1 MLKVLIADDE
11 PSHRSGLVKH
21 VRWNELG
28 YDMPMQ
34 AEDAEEALYV
44 TRDQQIDVLI
54 ADVCMPGM
62 DGIEMVRQ
70 LKRRYS
76 QIHVLI
82 ISGYEE
88 FEFAR
93 AAVEAGAEAYLLKPL
108 VIEDVEN
115 WLKKFEMDISKER
128 KNIEAELYMKK
139 KLNFSLKV
147 TLEKFLKELMEE
159 DNIDRETIEER
170 LELLELPVSDINYR
184 IALFTIDEYNI
195 ILENN
200 SSKEGYS
207 LVKSMMDMIEEQFE
221 GYCSVV
227 MVKLGPSRV
236 AVFLLEKASAK
247 SMPKEEVEV
256 KLSRIQGAFYETNNS
271 SITAYIS
278 REGYE
283 WGRVNELYKEMLN
296 LSAKGLFRGKG
307 QLFWT
312 ENSVLYDFMD
322 EINVSSLY
330 SEIIENINKNDV
342 YHVSE
347 LIEAFFNLFI
357 EKDFN
362 FSYIQSTSMGIIREL
377 LRYSELIGV
386 RLEKPYTELFQQLLL
401 CVTTSEL
408 TNTTIEIV
416 TNYLKFI
423 EDYKNKKK
431 SRTVELAM
439 DYLRGHLE
447 DDTTVR
453 ELAEVVHMNPSYL
466 SVLFKK
472 EVGQTISDFVND
484 LRIEKAKELLLQGD
498 KICDIAKKV
507 GYRNP
512 SYFASQFKKA
522 LGYNPIEYRK
532 NSN

>member
-1 MLKVLIADDE
+1 MFKVLIADDE
-11 PSHRSGLVKH
+11 PAHRLGLIKH

-28 YDMPMQ
+28 YDLPLQ

-44 TRDQQIDVLI
+44 TRDKQIDVVI

-76 QIHVLI
+76 KIHVLI

-108 VIEDVEN
+108 VIENVEH
-115 WLKKFEMDISKER
+115 WLKKFKIDISKEI
-128 KNIEAELYMKK
+128 KNTEAELYMKK
-139 KLNFSLKV
+139 KLNFSLKI
-147 TLEKFLKELMEE
+147 TLERFLTELMEE
-159 DNIDRETIEER
+159 DNLDQETIGER
-170 LELLELPVSDINYR
+170 LELLDLPVNGIKYR
-184 IALFTIDEYNI
+184 IALFAIDEYNI
-195 ILENN
+195 LLEN
-200 SSKEGYS
+200 SSKEGQS
-207 LVKSMMDMIEEQFE
+207 LVKSMMDIIKDQFDD
-221 GYCSVV
+221 YCYLI
-227 MVKLGPSRV
+227 MVKLGPNRV
-236 AVFLLEKASAK
+236 AAFLLEKSSAK
-247 SMPKEEVEV
+247 SMLKEEVGV
-256 KLSRIQGAFYETNNS
+256 KISRIQGEFYETNNS
-271 SITAYIS
+271 SITVYIS
-278 REGYE
+278 REGYQ
-283 WGRVNELYKEMLN
+283 WGKVNELYKEILN
-296 LSAKGLFRGKG
+296 LLGRGLSQGKG

-312 ENSVLYDFMD
+312 ENSELYDFMN
-322 EINVSSLY
+322 EFNVSSLY
-330 SEIIENINKNDV
+330 SEIIESINKNDA

-362 FSYIQSTSMGIIREL
+362 FSYMQSISVGIIREL
-377 LRYSELIGV
+377 LRFSELIGV
-386 RLEKPYTELFQQLLL
+386 QLEKPYTEMFQQLLL

-408 TNTTIEIV
+408 GKTTIEIV
-416 TNYLKFI
+416 TNYMKFI
-423 EDYKNKKK
+423 EDYKNKKI

-439 DYLRGHLE
+439 QYLREHLE
-447 DDTTVR
+447 DDTTVK
-453 ELAEVVHMNPSYL
+453 ELAEVVHMNSSYL

-472 EVGQTISDFVND
+472 ETGQTISDFVSNI
-484 LRIEKAKELLLQGD
+484 RIEKAKELLLQGD

-507 GYRNP
+507 GYKNP

-532 NSN
+532 NAY